1 MKQFN
6 LVICDDEFA
15 ICKGIR
21 SLLEQNIPEV
31 NVLEIYSDAS
41 FFLESDLVHK
51 THIVI
56 SDIRM
61 KNIDGLTLVSRLKTV
76 NPNCIVIFISGYQ
89 NFEYAQFAVNNRV
102 ASYLTKPI
110 DPAELLK
117 TVSNCVSQLK
127 EQADRL
133 ENAYRAQAQQFSA
146 FRSALQMI
154 YAGLEGNLA
163 GMPLADEYR
172 DLLRAPYLIGELT
185 LQPGDAPIPDS
196 QQLITIG
203 EACEEAFLCCF
214 VFGDAQRIVYFLPLR
229 SKSEEAYAAASGY
242 LDTVREKLGNLCSLA
257 CTLRVEETD
266 DIIRRF
272 CHPSARVF
280 REYRQLIAN
289 RDSVGIHELLK
300 DVQKNLPVESLSEL
314 CGLIYDRYLKHTENP
329 IALEIMAGV
338 QNSRSRELLV
348 DALNQLNMLLQV
360 VPSRRGMAVDQI
372 MEFIEENYATPLS
385 LKVVADHFAI
395 STEHVC
401 RLFKQKTN
409 VSFKQYLVS
418 IRVEQAKKFL
428 LSGKYN
434 ISETAR
440 LVGFENPST
449 FSATFK
455 RHTGVT
461 PHDFILKYTGN
472 ALPPRKDEP
481 F

>member
-21 SLLEQNIPEV
+21 SLVEQHIPEV
-31 NVLEIYSDAS
+31 NVLDIYSDAAY
-41 FFLESDLVHK
+41 FLESDLVDE
-51 THIVI
+51 TDIVI
-56 SDIRM
+56 TDIRM
-61 KNIDGLTLVSRLKTV
+61 KDIDGLTLVSQLNAV

-102 ASYLTKPI
+102 AFYLTKPL
-110 DPAELLK
+110 DPTELLK
-117 TVSNCVSQLK
+117 AVRICVSQLK
-127 EQADRL
+127 EQAARL
-133 ENAYRAQAQQFSA
+133 ENASRAQAQQFSA

-172 DLLRAPYLIGELT
+172 DLLHAPYLIGELT
-185 LQPGDAPIPDS
+185 LQPGDAPVPDS
-196 QQLITIG
+196 QQLIAIG
-203 EACEEAFLCCF
+203 ETSEEAFLCCC
-214 VFGDAQRIVYFLPLR
+214 VFGDAGRIVYFLPLR
-229 SKSEEAYAAASGY
+229 SESEEAYAAASGHMEA
-242 LDTVREKLGNLCSLA
+242 VRESIERLCALA

-280 REYRQLIAN
+280 REYRQLIASQ
-289 RDSVGIHELLK
+289 DSVGIHALLK
-300 DVQKNLPVESLSEL
+300 DVQKNLSVESLSEL
-314 CGLIYDRYLKHTENP
+314 CGLIYDRYFKHTENLV
-329 IALEIMAGV
+329 AHEIMAEV
-338 QNSRSRELLV
+338 QNSQNRELLA
-348 DALNQLNMLLQV
+348 DALNQLNMFLQV
-360 VPSRRGMAVDQI
+360 VPSRKGMAVDQI
-372 MEFIEENYATPLS
+372 LGFIEENYAKPLS
-385 LKVVADHFAI
+385 LKIVADHFAI

-401 RLFKQKTN
+401 RLFKQKTT
-409 VSFKQYLVS
+409 VSFKQYLVG

-472 ALPPRKDEP
+472 ALPPEKG
-481 F
+481 